1 MTYVNLRLNQ
11 NQVIQ
16 YPGRCQKRNR
26 HLEFLSCLLTA
37 RTTLEIVV
45 TLTWSQMTTGAVSGL
60 SAAGKNQ
67 KNMLPLLGASTVSSP
82 E

>member
-1 MTYVNLRLNQ
+1 MGPVGTGNWDLGLT
-11 NQVIQ
+11 I
-16 YPGRCQKRNR
+16 
-26 HLEFLSCLLTA
+26 LEFLSWVLAA

-45 TLTWSQMTTGAVSGL
+45 TLTWSQMTTGAVSGF

-67 KNMLPLLGASTVSSP
+67 KNMLPLLGASTVSRP

>member
-1 MTYVNLRLNQ
+1 MGPVGTGDWDLDLTV
-11 NQVIQ
+11 
-16 YPGRCQKRNR
+16 
-26 HLEFLSCLLTA
+26 LEFLCWVLAA

-45 TLTWSQMTTGAVSGL
+45 TLTWSQMTTGAVSGF

-67 KNMLPLLGASTVSSP
+67 KNMLPLLGASTVSRP

>member
-1 MTYVNLRLNQ
+1 MGPVGTGDWDLDLGLTV
-11 NQVIQ
+11 
-16 YPGRCQKRNR
+16 
-26 HLEFLSCLLTA
+26 LEFLSWVLAA

-45 TLTWSQMTTGAVSGL
+45 TLTWSQMTTGAVSGF

-67 KNMLPLLGASTVSSP
+67 KNMLPLLGASTVSRP